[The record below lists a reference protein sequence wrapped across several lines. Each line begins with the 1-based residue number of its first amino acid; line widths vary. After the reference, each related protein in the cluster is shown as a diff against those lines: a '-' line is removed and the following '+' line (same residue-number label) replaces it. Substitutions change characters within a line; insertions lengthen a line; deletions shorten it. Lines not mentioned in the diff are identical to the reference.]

1 MMMGQCM
8 KDALSKD
15 LQNANKQFIFI
26 RVGHFIEVKWSQI
39 KLTDKDNYQL
49 INFIT
54 REDGI
59 MTYLTEKEDKYM
71 VKTHIMMVI
80 LFKVE
85 KKDGDFITGM
95 LNNVT
100 LDSLWI
106 IWCKVMENSFC
117 MIIPI
122 KENSKMVPNK
132 GWELLQILKIIGNMK
147 GSFWIIKWTVLE
159 DTFGMM
165 GPFSKENFSM
175 IREPMKVKLYLL
187 MVILSIVLKINFNDF
202 FYFSTN
208 NQIIKKKFIRRSSFK
223 SCCNKLKAKHF
234 YSSK

>member
-8 KDALSKD
+8 KDALNKD
-15 LQNANKQFIFI
+15 LPNANKQFIFI
-26 RVGHFIEVKWSQI
+26 RVEHFIEVKWSQI

-59 MTYLTEKEDKYM
+59 MTYLMEKEGKYM
-71 VKTHIMMVI
+71 VRTHIMMAI

-95 LNNVT
+95 LKNVT

-106 IWCKVMENSFC
+106 IWCKVMGNLFC
-117 MIIPI
+117 MIILI

-132 GWELLQILKIIGNMK
+132 EWE
-147 GSFWIIKWTVLE
+147 
-159 DTFGMM
+159 
-165 GPFSKENFSM
+165 P
-175 IREPMKVKLYLL
+175 
-187 MVILSIVLKINFNDF
+187 
-202 FYFSTN
+202 
-208 NQIIKKKFIRRSSFK
+208 
-223 SCCNKLKAKHF
+223 
-234 YSSK
+234 